1 MGSLDQVL
9 GLIRRAP
16 RGPRVVAC
24 FDYDGTVI
32 SGYSAA
38 AFYRHRLRTG
48 RLGPIELART
58 LAASARGINSEADFG
73 DLLELSLGAWKGCQ
87 ESELADLGRSLFKDD
102 VGSRLH
108 SEVWQLV
115 QAHRARG
122 HTVVLASSATR
133 FQVEPMAEELG
144 ARHLLCT
151 ALEARRGVLTGK
163 PAGTPLWGPAKADA
177 LRALIEEQGYDA
189 GRSFAYSNGAE
200 DVPLLES
207 VGVPV
212 AVEPDRELRDE
223 ACRRDWPVVACRSRG
238 GTPGLLDVA
247 RTAGL
252 YAGMSTGFGLG
263 MGMAALRRSRT
274 PLWDVGGSVGS
285 DVGLALAG
293 VDVHVR
299 RGAEHLSSSR
309 PCVFV
314 FNHQSKL
321 DPVIVMKLLRGGYT
335 GVAKKEAKHI
345 PLFGQF
351 FQLAGVVFVDR
362 ADREQ
367 ARKALEPAVA
377 KVRDD
382 GVSLIIAPEGTRS
395 VTPRLGAFKKGAFHI
410 AMQAG
415 VPMVGIVLHNTGEV
429 MWRGAQMV
437 RSGRVEVEILPPF
450 DTSEWSVATLDQHVE
465 HVRGQFLRALGSWPQ
480 PTALPVGASA

>member
-1 MGSLDQVL
+1 
-9 GLIRRAP
+9 
-16 RGPRVVAC
+16 
-24 FDYDGTVI
+24 
-32 SGYSAA
+32 
-38 AFYRHRLRTG
+38 
-48 RLGPIELART
+48 
-58 LAASARGINSEADFG
+58 
-73 DLLELSLGAWKGCQ
+73 
-87 ESELADLGRSLFKDD
+87 
-102 VGSRLH
+102 
-108 SEVWQLV
+108 
-115 QAHRARG
+115 
-122 HTVVLASSATR
+122 
-133 FQVEPMAEELG
+133 
-144 ARHLLCT
+144 
-151 ALEARRGVLTGK
+151 
-163 PAGTPLWGPAKADA
+163 
-177 LRALIEEQGYDA
+177 
-189 GRSFAYSNGAE
+189 
-200 DVPLLES
+200 
-207 VGVPV
+207 
-212 AVEPDRELRDE
+212 
-223 ACRRDWPVVACRSRG
+223 
-238 GTPGLLDVA
+238 
-247 RTAGL
+247 
-252 YAGMSTGFGLG
+252 MSTGFGLG

-299 RGAEHLSSSR
+299 RGAEHLSSAR

-362 ADREQ
+362 AGRGQ

-415 VPMVGIVLHNTGEV
+415 VPMVGIVLRNTGEV

-450 DTSEWSVATLDQHVE
+450 DTSEWSVATLDQHVD
-465 HVRGQFLRALGSWPQ
+465 HVRGQFLRALGSWHQ
-480 PTALPVGASA
+480 PTALPVEASA

>member
-1 MGSLDQVL
+1 MDSVDHVL
-9 GLIRRAP
+9 KLIRRAP
-16 RGPRVVAC
+16 RGPKVVAC

-32 SGYSAA
+32 SGYSAE

-58 LAASARGINSEADFG
+58 LAASVRGVSSESEFR
-73 DLLELSLGAWKGCQ
+73 DLLELSLGAWKGRT
-87 ESELADLGRSLFKDD
+87 ESELADLGRSLFKHDI
-102 VGSRLH
+102 GSRLH
-108 SEVWQLV
+108 TEVWQLV
-115 QAHRARG
+115 QAHQARG

-144 ARHLLCT
+144 ARHVLYT
-151 ALEARRGVLTGK
+151 ALEARRGVLTGQL
-163 PAGTPLWGPAKADA
+163 AGAPLWGQAKADA
-177 LRALIEEQGYDA
+177 LRALIDEHGYEV

-207 VGVPV
+207 VRVPV
-212 AVEPDRELRDE
+212 AVEPDRALRAE
-223 ACRRDWPVVACRSRG
+223 AGRRGWPVVSCRSRG

-252 YAGMSTGFGLG
+252 YAGMGTGFGLG
-263 MGMAALRRSRT
+263 MGVAALRRSRT
-274 PLWDVGGSVGS
+274 PLWDLGGSVAS
-285 DVGLALAG
+285 DFGLALAG
-293 VDVHVR
+293 VDVRVR
-299 RGAEHLSSSR
+299 RGGKHLSSAR

-335 GVAKKEAKHI
+335 GVAKKEAKRI

-362 ADREQ
+362 AGRGQ

-377 KVRDD
+377 KVRDE

-415 VPMVGIVLHNTGEV
+415 VPMVGIVLRNTGEV
-429 MWRGAQMV
+429 MWRGAQVV

-450 DTSEWSVATLDQHVE
+450 DTSDWSVATLDQHVAE
-465 HVRGQFLRALGSWPQ
+465 VRGEFLRALGAGHQ
-480 PTALPVGASA
+480 PAALPAGVRR